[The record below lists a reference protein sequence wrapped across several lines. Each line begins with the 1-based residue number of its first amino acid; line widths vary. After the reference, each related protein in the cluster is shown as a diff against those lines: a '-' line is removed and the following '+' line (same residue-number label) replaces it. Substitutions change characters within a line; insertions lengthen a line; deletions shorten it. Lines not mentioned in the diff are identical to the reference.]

1 MSSLS
6 TLCNK
11 TIEDTLITIR
21 HYENARLEFDAYR
34 CDLEEL
40 SAGAG
45 AAAQATKVRSLW
57 RSFTNGFVSSV
68 VIIFFPLRDNDD
80 SRMEPQRL
88 DPQRL
93 VHTDEDYF
101 LIRFTVLPC

>member
-1 MSSLS
+1 MKYIINCSFVVAGALNFFVSSLS

-45 AAAQATKVRSLW
+45 AAAQATKVRRADL
-57 RSFTNGFVSSV
+57 
-68 VIIFFPLRDNDD
+68 
-80 SRMEPQRL
+80 
-88 DPQRL
+88 
-93 VHTDEDYF
+93 
-101 LIRFTVLPC
+101 LI